1 MSFAEIK
8 DEIKLQIRHDKKYKY
23 VWSWALVSIICVF
36 ALKWF
41 RYRQFELSPT
51 VDFLQGVLPNFFAAT
66 TFTAGFF
73 IYYKLIFRTD
83 NTTDNKLTI
92 SSAIS
97 FFGLVIW
104 EFIQLMMG
112 SPIDIYDIFTTFLG
126 CLITFIFVKFLFS
139 K

>member
-41 RYRQFELSPT
+41 RYRHFELSPT

-66 TFTAGFF
+66 TFTGIFF
-73 IYYKLIFRTD
+73 YYKLIYRIASTV
-83 NTTDNKLTI
+83 I
-92 SSAIS
+92 SPNL
-97 FFGLVIW
+97 G
-104 EFIQLMMG
+104 
-112 SPIDIYDIFTTFLG
+112 TFKN
-126 CLITFIFVKFLFS
+126 IVFKFERL
-139 K
+139 